1 MEHRSIIYASKT
13 GTISKA
19 KARGAARF
27 AKTAKQRRPRG
38 AATNR
43 PRSSGSHEAK
53 HSSYFGFGFQPATAE
68 PKGWSS
74 STDQMARSSKPSTK
88 ETRKYSGKRAVAA
101 KPLKAPRKSSR

>member
-27 AKTAKQRRPRG
+27 AKTAKQSRPRG
-38 AATNR
+38 AATSR
-43 PRSSGSHEAK
+43 PRSSRSQEAK

-68 PKGWSS
+68 PKGWR
-74 STDQMARSSKPSTK
+74 STADRMSKASKPPTK
-88 ETRKYSGKRAVAA
+88 ETRKFSGKRAVAA
-101 KPLKAPRKSSR
+101 KSLKAPRKSSR